1 MKKLILTLLLMA
13 FSSIL
18 VIVQGCLPDG
28 ISFPTQSPIDNFQ
41 TIYPGSTKIEGNV
54 TIDGENIHN
63 LNGFIMLS
71 SFGGGLLINNVNSLF
86 SLTGFDNVNFIG
98 GYLEQWGNATL
109 SGLTSLCN
117 LNSIGSYLQ
126 IAGNLALASIEGL
139 DNLIKIPGD
148 LMNGGNCSFNT

>member
-1 MKKLILTLLLMA
+1 MA

-63 LNGFIMLS
+63 LKGFIVLS
-71 SFGGGLLINNVNSLF
+71 SFGGDLLINSVTSLF
-86 SLTGFDNVNFIG
+86 SLTGFDNVILIG
-98 GYLEQWGNATL
+98 GCFELWGNATL

-139 DNLIKIPGD
+139 DNLITIPGD
-148 LMNGGNCSFNT
+148 LTIGGNC